1 MKENSKSFFAA
12 QINCRRKKEGAFS
25 ALIELL
31 AVILR
36 FPKKKSTAKYLLPQH
51 VGVKPAGFTLIKL
64 LVVSSQHCRHFFK
77 RFICTDKYGCVRKHT
92 ENAARPQGRTSR
104 FFCGCKK
111 SSSHLHIFTRSA
123 EIPGKA
129 DRLGKWQSC
138 FAADRAAAA
147 GKEYLAYRQ

>member
-51 VGVKPAGFTLIKL
+51 VGVKPADFTLIEL
-64 LVVSSQHCRHFFK
+64 
-77 RFICTDKYGCVRKHT
+77 
-92 ENAARPQGRTSR
+92 
-104 FFCGCKK
+104 CGF
-111 SSSHLHIFTRSA
+111 S
-123 EIPGKA
+123 E
-129 DRLGKWQSC
+129 
-138 FAADRAAAA
+138 
-147 GKEYLAYRQ
+147 